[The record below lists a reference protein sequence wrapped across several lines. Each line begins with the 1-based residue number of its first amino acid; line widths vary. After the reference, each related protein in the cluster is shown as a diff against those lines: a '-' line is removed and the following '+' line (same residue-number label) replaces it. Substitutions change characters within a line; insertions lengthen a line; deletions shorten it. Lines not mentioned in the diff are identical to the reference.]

1 MWVIDEGVLDT
12 EFDLTPGGRLW
23 QDQPIFFKIANAAI
37 MFNFESGEGFT
48 FCAAEK
54 EENGQECEPFNT
66 QSTEK
71 LNEWC
76 PQQRRL

>member
-54 EENGQECEPFNT
+54 EETGKNANR
-66 QSTEK
+66 STHRV
-71 LNEWC
+71 
-76 PQQRRL
+76 RRN